1 MSHIRLTLAATLLVA
16 LTACGSGGLGGSLGG
31 LNPVNGS
38 GPICNSGTQ
47 VQLANPQPFQ
57 TGVPGNIGQII
68 IVANGNNNNLYSTYN
83 QWFLTLRD
91 QYGDL
96 ITGSNLTLVSY
107 PNGPHP
113 FQSDYYY
120 ASNIGQLPSG
130 VSWQVNLNDQSGI
143 GGVCQL
149 NSFST

>member
-1 MSHIRLTLAATLLVA
+1 MFHIRLTLAATLLVA
-16 LTACGSGGLGGSLGG
+16 LTACGSGGLGSSLGG

-68 IVANGNNNNLYSTYN
+68 IVANGDNNNLYSTYN
-83 QWFLTLRD
+83 QWYLTLRD

-96 ITGSNLTLVSY
+96 VTGSNLTLVPY

-130 VSWQVNLNDQSGI
+130 ATWGVNLNDQSGM
-143 GGVCQL
+143 GGVCSL
-149 NSFST
+149 SSFST

>member
-31 LNPVNGS
+31 LNPINGG

-68 IVANGNNNNLYSTYN
+68 IVASGNNNNLYSTYN

-96 ITGSNLTLVSY
+96 ITGSNLTLVPD

-113 FQSDYYY
+113 YQSDYYY

-130 VSWQVNLNDQSGI
+130 ATWQVNLNDQSGV
-143 GGVCQL
+143 GGVCPL